1 MRDAMRTMP
10 ILVGLLLLMAAP
22 ARGDMTPTP
31 PPSGIPTGPER
42 QYVQGV
48 TATRAKEWS
57 VAAAAFAK
65 AVELKPTYAEAWNG
79 LGYALR
85 NQGKYAESLKA
96 YDEALRLRPN
106 YPEALEYLGE
116 AYVKMGRLDDARR
129 VLDRLKPLDAGRAGE
144 LAEAIAK
151 GSRRSETRAAA
162 VQ

>member
-1 MRDAMRTMP
+1 MRTTVM
-10 ILVGLLLLMAAP
+10 LLAGLLLLIVAP
-22 ARGDMTPTP
+22 ARADMTPTP
-31 PPSGIPTGPER
+31 PPSGIPTGPEQ

-48 TATRAKEWS
+48 TATQAKEWS

-96 YDEALRLRPN
+96 YNEALRLRPN

-116 AYVKMGRLDDARR
+116 AYVKMGRLDEARQ

-151 GSRRSETRAAA
+151 GK
-162 VQ
+162 